1 MNSIKIGNTT
11 ILINTSY
18 TDSVT
23 MEQQKQDRL
32 NLEDAA
38 LHIVEEMMNQEK
50 TA

>member
-23 MEQQKQDRL
+23 MEQKQRDRL

-38 LHIVEEMMNQEK
+38 LRIVEEMMEQEQS
-50 TA
+50 A